1 MLRSSG
7 RSAVVSFGI
16 LALAAGSCGD
26 NLDAASGIEAFY
38 PELPA
43 PTGEPQASFAG
54 EITAATAGELL
65 TGPSATGMLGDFF
78 IKNDVASF
86 TISAPERVLAVVPT
100 GGNVIDAALL
110 DDAGVQATPDQFG
123 ELSLLYLFGRTCDH
137 DSIEIVRDGSDGGV
151 AVLRAHGRSTN
162 NDFINI
168 KGIGVFDVKMS
179 VDPTIDDGVECATT
193 YVLAPGETRLQT
205 YITLFNPTEAEVAG
219 PYGTLADSG
228 GEIESWGNGRGFE
241 RASISD
247 ITSLSDPAPIN
258 YVAYQA
264 PQVAYGIVPRFPAP
278 AAGAEP
284 TTNSA
289 YLIAGVSLML
299 LGNDNLFDI
308 LAPEEYFLHLPA
320 HDGNLQQIDVVVGR
334 DAGTIDAAY
343 RTREAQALTPVA
355 GTVTY
360 TGGAA
365 AVGARVGVFDDL
377 NTDGVIDADDTI
389 VSYLDVD
396 AAGAFAGQVPAA
408 GNHLMR
414 AEVFNVGR
422 SATVAAG
429 ATLALEIAPP
439 VTVDFSVLDDDTNM
453 PIPSRLLVIGEHPA
467 FPDVRVFSTY
477 DRLEGV
483 VASQHNAY
491 GTSVSVGDGA
501 DPALRLPAGG
511 TYRIY
516 ASRGTEWSV
525 ASQSFVAVADADLE
539 FRLRHV
545 VNTDGYLATE
555 WHVHQIG
562 SPDSPVAGDARVR
575 SALSAGIEMFA
586 VTDHDFVADLQPIV
600 EDLGTTSELR
610 VLPGLEMTPFAYG
623 HFQAWPMDVDET
635 SPNRGAVDWAR
646 GPMAGL
652 GMLPQEIFD
661 DARSRGAQM
670 LQINHPRASGLSK
683 FQAFFDRANVIYD
696 YDNRTIFGDFANA
709 EVPNDWLRLPGQ
721 SLWSDDFN
729 GLEVWNGFALTDSDG
744 DGRREIQPLDRV
756 MRDWFSMMSMGFDV
770 CPTASSDSHTD
781 VIDPVGM
788 PRTMVRV
795 SDDSGAALAS
805 GAAVDEVL
813 AVTTGAAPRDLVMTD
828 GPMLR
833 VRVGADDVIGDV
845 VAPAGGTV
853 TFTVDI
859 TAADWAKVDTL
870 EVFANATPATPVT
883 GTTPTALQPLQCFTT
898 RDLGTLDPAD
908 PCLLAPL
915 PPQAMTL
922 TLVDLGGG
930 VARYEATVT
939 IALSATDIAAATR
952 AGATGTDAWVAFR
965 ASGDRGILP
974 LLSLHALT
982 ADTLATF
989 VAGTDA
995 AALDAALDGHGIP
1008 AVAISAPVFL
1018 DFDGGG
1024 YLAPFAP

>member
-1 MLRSSG
+1 MSRSFG
-7 RSAVVSFGI
+7 RVATVSFGM
-16 LALAAGSCGD
+16 LALAAAGCGD
-26 NLDAASGIEAFY
+26 NLAPTSGIEGFY
-38 PELPA
+38 PELPD
-43 PTGEPQASFAG
+43 PTGEPQAAFAG
-54 EITAATAGELL
+54 EITAETAGELL
-65 TGPSATGMLGDFF
+65 TGPSATGMIGDFF

-86 TISAPERVLAVVPT
+86 TISAPTRVLAVVPT

-110 DDAGVQATPDQFG
+110 DDAGAQATPDQFG

-137 DSIEIVRDGSDGGV
+137 ESIEIVRDGRDGGV
-151 AVLRAHGRSTN
+151 AVLRAHGHSTN

-168 KGIGVFDVKMS
+168 KGIGVFDVRMG

-205 YITLFNPTEAEVAG
+205 YITLFNPTDAEVAG

-247 ITSLSDPAPIN
+247 ITSLSDPAPID

-264 PQVAYGIVPRFPAP
+264 PEVAYGVVPRFPAP
-278 AAGAEP
+278 AAGAER
-284 TTNSA
+284 TTSSA

-308 LAPEEYFLHLPA
+308 LAPEEYFLHLAP
-320 HDGNLQQIDVVVGR
+320 HDGNLQQVDVIVGR
-334 DAGTIDAAY
+334 DAGAIDGAFRA
-343 RTREAQALTPVA
+343 REAEALTDVS

-360 TGGAA
+360 TGGAP
-365 AVGARVGVFDDL
+365 AVGARVGVFADVGG
-377 NTDGVIDADDTI
+377 DGAIDADDTI
-389 VSYLDVD
+389 VSYFDVD
-396 AAGAFAGQVPAA
+396 ASGAFAGKVPAA
-408 GNHLMR
+408 GNHLLR

-422 SATVAAG
+422 SAAVPAGTG
-429 ATLALEIAPP
+429 ATFEIAPP
-439 VTVDFSVLDDDTNM
+439 VTVDFSVLDDATNM

-483 VASQHNAY
+483 VASQHNQF

-525 ASQSFVAVADADLE
+525 ASQAFVATADADLE

-545 VNTDGYLATE
+545 VPTDGYLATE

-562 SPDSPVAGDARVR
+562 SPDSPVPSDTRIL
-575 SALSAGIEMFA
+575 SALSAGVEMFA
-586 VTDHDFVADLQPIV
+586 VTDHDYVSDLQPLV
-600 EDLGTTSELR
+600 EDMGAASELR

-623 HFQAWPMDVDET
+623 HFQAWPIEPDPT

-661 DARSRGAQM
+661 AARSRGAQM

-683 FQAFFDRANVIYD
+683 FQAFFDRANVVYD

-756 MRDWFSMMSMGFDV
+756 MRDWFNMMSMGFDV
-770 CPTASSDSHTD
+770 CPTASSDTHTD

-813 AVTTGAAPRDLVMTD
+813 AVTTGAVARDIVMTD
-828 GPMLR
+828 GPMVR
-833 VRVGADDVIGDV
+833 VRAGADDVIGDV
-845 VAPAGGTV
+845 VTAAGGTV
-853 TFTVDI
+853 TFTLDI

-870 EVFANATPATPVT
+870 EVFANATPVTPPA
-883 GTTPTALQPLQCFTT
+883 GTDPTALQPLQCFTT
-898 RDLGTLDPAD
+898 RDLGSLDPAD

-915 PPQAMTL
+915 PPQAMTV

-930 VARYEATVT
+930 VARYEASVTVT
-939 IALSATDIAAATR
+939 LAASDIAAATR
-952 AGATGTDAWVAFR
+952 AGASGTDAWVAFR
-965 ASGDRGILP
+965 VSGDRGVLP

-982 ADTLATF
+982 DETLATF
-989 VAGTDA
+989 VDGTDTA
-995 AALDAALDGHGIP
+995 AIDAALDGHGIP
-1008 AVAISAPVFL
+1008 AIAVTAPVFV

-1024 YLAPFAP
+1024 YLAPFTP